1 MTDIQRAIKYIAM
14 ALAIF
19 LIIMIFGGI
28 IGAFSFATYVFDD
41 KSEVAHDLSSQTF
54 NNDYTE
60 LDIEISAADLI
71 IEEGDDFAINSNH
84 KYLKVEEKQD
94 TLKIYDTQ
102 KLFRATSETYTVIIT
117 VPKNYVFNEVS
128 IETGAAQL
136 TASNITTY
144 DLDLKLGAGLVTLS
158 DVTVNTETDIEG
170 GAGTLSI
177 ENCSFNNLGLDIG
190 VGECNMTAKLFG
202 NSEINCGVGTAD
214 FTLIETDDVSYNID
228 VEKGLG
234 TVKLN
239 GEKIDRTSQFGH
251 GNSRVGITCGVG
263 DVNIEIEK

>member
-1 MTDIQRAIKYIAM
+1 MTDVQKAIKYIAI

-28 IGAFSFATYVFDD
+28 IGGLSLFSYIFDN
-41 KSEVAHDLSSQTF
+41 KSTVAHDLSSQTF

-60 LDIEISAADLI
+60 LEIEISAADLI
-71 IEEGDDFAINSNH
+71 IEEGDTFAIDSNH
-84 KYLKVEEKQD
+84 QHLKVEEKQG

-102 KLFRATSETYTVIIT
+102 KLFKPTSETYTVIIT
-117 VPKNYVFNEVS
+117 VPKDYIFNEIS
-128 IETGAAQL
+128 IETGAAKL
-136 TASNITTY
+136 TASHLTTY

-177 ENCSFNNLGLDIG
+177 ENCSFNNLSLDIG

-202 NSEINCGVGTAD
+202 DNELNCGVGTAD
-214 FTLIETDDVSYNID
+214 FTLIETDDISYNIN

-234 TVKLN
+234 SVKLN
-239 GEKIDRTSQFGH
+239 GEKVDRNSQFGN
-251 GNSRVGITCGVG
+251 GNSKVEITCGVG
-263 DVNIEIEK
+263 DVNIDIEK